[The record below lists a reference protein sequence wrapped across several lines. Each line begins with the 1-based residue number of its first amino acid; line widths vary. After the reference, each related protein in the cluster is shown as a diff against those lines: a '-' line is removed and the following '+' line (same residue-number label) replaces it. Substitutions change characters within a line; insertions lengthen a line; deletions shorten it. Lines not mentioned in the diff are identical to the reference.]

1 MVYPRECPR
10 CGTLTPEDGFGVDRH
25 QPSGRKSRCR
35 VCHRRDVKAYDD
47 AVRKPRRLAALEAE
61 RAAEWKALEAEHR
74 ERAKAVKRAAAA
86 GAKRQR
92 EFLASIGVEDVSGGS
107 FLGAS
112 GRPAGTTSALGLR
125 KGDHWL
131 TEKRRPRCLPTCSSS
146 RAGTIPAL
154 DLTRVQAAS
163 RCSD

>member
-1 MVYPRECPR
+1 MSRMVFPRKCSG
-10 CGTLTPEDGFGVDRH
+10 CGTLTAEDGLARDRS

-35 VCHRRDVKAYDD
+35 VCHRRDVKVYHD

-92 EFLASIGVEDVSGGS
+92 EFLASIGVEDVSGEELSRRVRAAG
-107 FLGAS
+107 GHYVCPRAQE
-112 GRPAGTTSALGLR
+112 GRPLAYR
-125 KGDHWL
+125 
-131 TEKRRPRCLPTCSSS
+131 EE
-146 RAGTIPAL
+146 
-154 DLTRVQAAS
+154 AA
-163 RCSD
+163 